1 MSNNIYDYPF
11 NDWKNYYE
19 ALTQMLKGDINFNK
33 KYPIYYK
40 QLEKNIIVDTDIVD
54 YLLDMG
60 LNPTNG
66 INGFINVILQQYK
79 HAFQF
84 IYQIDNIIKLFIDA
98 GAELDLTSLFSFQYP
113 EITDIVKETKG
124 YSTRGL
130 LIDIISTHVDIS
142 FIYALYNWPHID
154 LQYVQ
159 HYKYDN
165 ICLLH
170 LKYSSNFLQC
180 KKIDLYQYLD
190 YRVFMVSMKKSI
202 NVVFTE
208 LKNNV

>member
-33 KYPIYYK
+33 
-40 QLEKNIIVDTDIVD
+40 NILFIISNQKKIVD

-124 YSTRGL
+124 YSTR
-130 LIDIISTHVDIS
+130 
-142 FIYALYNWPHID
+142 
-154 LQYVQ
+154 
-159 HYKYDN
+159 
-165 ICLLH
+165 
-170 LKYSSNFLQC
+170 
-180 KKIDLYQYLD
+180 
-190 YRVFMVSMKKSI
+190 
-202 NVVFTE
+202 
-208 LKNNV
+208 